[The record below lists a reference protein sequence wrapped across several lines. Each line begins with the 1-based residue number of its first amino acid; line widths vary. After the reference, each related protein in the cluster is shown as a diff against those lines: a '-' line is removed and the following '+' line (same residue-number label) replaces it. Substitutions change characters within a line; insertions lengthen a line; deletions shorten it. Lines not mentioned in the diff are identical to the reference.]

1 MKKLLLMLAMTA
13 MLTACDSTSGTKDD
27 KQAAGGDSI
36 AAVEAQQSGQPAAAP
51 TGQSKFVPT
60 GDLEADAEAVV
71 VNSLAVTKALLT
83 GSATQ
88 EQQNE
93 ASQALLD
100 AIKYYNSLDEAK
112 GKEFQNLVNK
122 KLKEHAAEFK
132 VSK

>member
-1 MKKLLLMLAMTA
+1 MLFRS
-13 MLTACDSTSGTKDD
+13 CSGALWAEWQTLRYLEEPESADPLVNP
-27 KQAAGGDSI
+27 S
-36 AAVEAQQSGQPAAAP
+36 EAER
-51 TGQSKFVPT
+51 
-60 GDLEADAEAVV
+60 L
-71 VNSLAVTKALLT
+71 LAVTKALLT